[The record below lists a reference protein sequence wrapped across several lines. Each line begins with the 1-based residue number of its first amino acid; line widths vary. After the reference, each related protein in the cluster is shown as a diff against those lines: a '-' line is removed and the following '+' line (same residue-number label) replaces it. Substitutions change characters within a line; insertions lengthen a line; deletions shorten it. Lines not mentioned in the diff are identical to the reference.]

1 MLTKKNSEALEHF
14 SEKLEVEGRSLWQD
28 ARRRFMHNRAAV
40 GSLFI
45 LALITLFVVLAP
57 MLSQFAYDDT
67 DWAMMSAAPSMES
80 GHYFG
85 TDSSGRDLL
94 VRVAIGGRISL
105 MVGVAA
111 ALVAVVVGTLYGAMS
126 GYLGGKV
133 DSVMMRLLEI
143 LNSFPCMF
151 FVILLVTFFG
161 QNILLIFVAIG
172 GIPLPGGAV
181 WINHGA
187 LRGRRVNEKREL
199 KRDLTWSAA
208 ELDRLER
215 EVRGALGLP
224 SGREPVQS

>member
-1 MLTKKNSEALEHF
+1 MMLTKKNSEALEHF

-143 LNSFPCMF
+143 LNSFPFMF

-172 GIPLPGGAV
+172 MVSWLDMARIV
-181 WINHGA
+181 
-187 LRGRRVNEKREL
+187 RGQTLGL
-199 KRDLTWSAA
+199 KRKEFIEAA
-208 ELDRLER
+208 LVCGVSTRTTT
-215 EVRGALGLP
+215 V
-224 SGREPVQS
+224 S